1 MKFVAS
7 SERVIPNQS
16 ADWCGNLHRI
26 PGSLSSY
33 RLHFSRR
40 FPVFIHEK
48 LCFYPGDCHTRKADW
63 FAMTGNSI
71 NSNLPNCY
79 RTIPSGAGQKRLHI
93 FCARLGCRPCRQI
106 PISLLSQTPKAY
118 FGMVMVTTI
127 WLSVSRRSETAGMP
141 ESWILARD

>member
-1 MKFVAS
+1 MEFDAS
-7 SERVIPNQS
+7 SERVIPNQC
-16 ADWCGNLHRI
+16 AL
-26 PGSLSSY
+26 LSWESPSNS
-33 RLHFSRR
+33 RQPSVIQTVLSCHF
-40 FPVFIHEK
+40 PEFIHEK
-48 LCFYPGDCHTRKADW
+48 WYFYPGDCHTRKADW
-63 FAMTGNSI
+63 FEMTGNSI

-93 FCARLGCRPCRQI
+93 FCARFGCRPCRQI

-127 WLSVSRRSETAGMP
+127 WLSVSRRSDTAGMP